1 MNIFVT
7 GAAGFI
13 GSHLCRALIQNEAS
27 VIGVDSFTDFYPRWI
42 KEKNVQLLLGHPKFK
57 FLPEDIT
64 RLNLKKELEKVEV
77 IFHLAAQPGVRTSWG
92 DEFSIYTKN
101 NIEVTQKLLETV
113 KSIPLKKFIYASSS
127 SVYGLSPQLPMT
139 ETQILLP
146 YSPYGVTKLAAEH
159 LCFLYHKN
167 YEIPCV
173 SLRFFTVYGP
183 GQRPDMAFHKFL
195 KAIGEDKEIK
205 VYGDGQQT
213 RDFTYI
219 DDIIRANVSSITNGK
234 PGETYN
240 IGGGTQIRLIDT
252 FPILEKICQ
261 RKIKLK
267 CQEGQKGDVRHTF
280 ANIEK
285 ARKDLNYI
293 PQVSLEY
300 GLREE
305 WNWIQTIY
313 PKEMNRRRKIK

>member
-1 MNIFVT
+1 MNILVT

-13 GSHLCRALIQNEAS
+13 GSQLCRALIQTEAS
-27 VIGVDSFTDFYPRWI
+27 VIGVDSFTDFYPRWM
-42 KEKNVQLLLGHPKFK
+42 KEKNIRPLLNHPKFK
-57 FLPEDIT
+57 FLSEDIT
-64 RLNLKKELEKVEV
+64 RLDLKKELEKIQA

-92 DEFSIYTKN
+92 DDFSIYTKN
-101 NIEVTQKLLETV
+101 NIDVTQRLLEAA
-113 KSIPLKKFIYASSS
+113 KNLQLKKFIYASSS
-127 SVYGLSPQLPMT
+127 SVYGLSPQLPMR
-139 ETQILLP
+139 ETQVLHP

-159 LCFLYHKN
+159 LCFLYHNN
-167 YEIPCV
+167 YGIPCV

-183 GQRPDMAFHKFL
+183 GQRPDMAFHRFL

-205 VYGDGQQT
+205 FYGDGQQT

-219 DDIIRANVSSITNGK
+219 DDIIKANISSITYGK

-240 IGGGTQIRLIDT
+240 IGGGTQIKLIDII
-252 FPILEKICQ
+252 PIFEKICQ
-261 RKIKLK
+261 KKIKTR
-267 CQEGQKGDVRHTF
+267 CQEEQKGDVHHTF

-285 ARKDLNYI
+285 AKKDLNYVPHI
-293 PQVSLEY
+293 SLED

-313 PKEMNRRRKIK
+313 SK

>member
-1 MNIFVT
+1 MNILVT

-13 GSHLCRALIQNEAS
+13 GSQLCRALIQNEAS
-27 VIGVDSFTDFYPRWI
+27 VIGVDSFTDFYPRWM
-42 KEKNVQLLLGHPKFK
+42 KEKNIGRLLNHPKFR
-57 FLPEDIT
+57 FLSEDII
-64 RLNLKKELEKVEV
+64 RLDLNKELEKVEA

-92 DEFSIYTKN
+92 DDFSIYTKN
-101 NIEVTQKLLETV
+101 NIDVTQRLLEAA
-113 KSIPLKKFIYASSS
+113 KNLRLKKFIYASSS

-139 ETQILLP
+139 ETQVLHP

-159 LCFLYHKN
+159 LCFLYHYN
-167 YEIPCV
+167 YGIPCV

-183 GQRPDMAFHKFL
+183 GQRPDMAFHRFL

-205 VYGDGQQT
+205 VYGDGRQT

-219 DDIIRANVSSITNGK
+219 DDIIRANISSLTYGK

-240 IGGGTQIRLIDT
+240 IGGGTQIKLIDII
-252 FPILEKICQ
+252 PIFEKICQ
-261 RKIKLK
+261 KKIKIRFR
-267 CQEGQKGDVRHTF
+267 EEQKGDVRHTF
-280 ANIEK
+280 ANIERAK
-285 ARKDLNYI
+285 KDLNYVPHI
-293 PQVSLEY
+293 SLED

-313 PKEMNRRRKIK
+313 SK